1 MIARLTFRYLLVFAV
16 VLALLSAGAYM
27 FLGSEYQ
34 SMLQPALGTP
44 EGAHAYRTAMTRVT
58 LTILA
63 FDIPLLALVG
73 AASWLLARAS
83 LAPLLAA
90 RVREREFAAD
100 AAHRLRSPLATI
112 AAVAQAAR
120 PEAPDRLGQ
129 DFDTITQAA
138 MDASQTV
145 GELLTLSRPA
155 TSQLLQREPVDV
167 AVLSRVVLKEFTAR
181 AAQRGLLITNRAQSA
196 IVNGDERRLR
206 ELLRTLQNMGKTI
219 IISSHILLELAEMC
233 SDIAILQGGRLI
245 VAGDVEQVT
254 QVNGFVLSTDDFGD
268 QPKVINAASDL
279 LVEVLGD
286 AGRHTRA
293 ALGTNALPFSVTVE
307 ITAVVVVRLR

>member
-1 MIARLTFRYLLVFAV
+1 M
-16 VLALLSAGAYM
+16 M
-27 FLGSEYQ
+27 
-34 SMLQPALGTP
+34 
-44 EGAHAYRTAMTRVT
+44 RVT
-58 LTILA
+58 LTIFA

-145 GELLTLSRPA
+145 GELLTLARPA

-167 AVLSRVVLKEFTAR
+167 AVLAKNVSKEFEAR
-181 AAQRGLLITNRAQSA
+181 AAQRGLSIANRAQSA

-206 ELLRTLQNMGKTI
+206 ELLRTLLENALRHARSAITVD
-219 IISSHILLELAEMC
+219 SHRN
-233 SDIAILQGGRLI
+233 GRT
-245 VAGDVEQVT
+245 V
-254 QVNGFVLSTDDFGD
+254 
-268 QPKVINAASDL
+268 DL
-279 LVEVLGD
+279 LISNDGD
-286 AGRHTRA
+286 AVETAYRERIFERA
-293 ALGTNALPFSVTVE
+293 FSGDGQGSGLGL
-307 ITAVVVVRLR
+307 AVVRWIARAHEGDAFVRDDEHGGAQFVVRLPSIDQ

>member
-206 ELLRTLQNMGKTI
+206 ELLRTLLENALRHARTAI
-219 IISSHILLELAEMC
+219 TVDSHRN
-233 SDIAILQGGRLI
+233 GRT
-245 VAGDVEQVT
+245 V
-254 QVNGFVLSTDDFGD
+254 
-268 QPKVINAASDL
+268 DL
-279 LVEVLGD
+279 LISNDGD
-286 AGRHTRA
+286 AVETAYRERIFERA
-293 ALGTNALPFSVTVE
+293 FSGDGQGSGLGL
-307 ITAVVVVRLR
+307 AVVRWIARAHEGDAFVRDDADGGAQFVVRLPSVEQ